1 MNRYEVTVS
10 NTLGSPSKVLLETF
24 TTHAT
29 SPRVALRRVMAS
41 KKLQFPSLRLASY
54 QDAMLSLRFDV
65 TLQGKVIRIAELR
78 WSGDVVGGNVYTW
91 PRKFHLADSPIPEGW
106 AKVGK

>member
-10 NTLGSPSKVLLETF
+10 NTLGPGSKVLLERV

-41 KKLQFPSLRLASY
+41 KKLQFPVLRVASY
-54 QDAMLSLRFDV
+54 EDAMISLRFDV
-65 TLQGKVIRIAELR
+65 TNQGKVIRIAELR
-78 WSGDVVGGNVYTW
+78 WSDATGGNVYTW
-91 PRKFHLADSPIPEGW
+91 PRKFHPADSPIPEGW